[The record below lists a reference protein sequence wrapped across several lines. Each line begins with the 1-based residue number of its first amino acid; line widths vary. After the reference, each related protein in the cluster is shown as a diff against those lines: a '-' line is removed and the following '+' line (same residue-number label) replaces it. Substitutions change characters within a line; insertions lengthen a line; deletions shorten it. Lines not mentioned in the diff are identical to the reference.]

1 MKNQEP
7 TRGRPPLP
15 KGTAATSQIQLRVQ
29 TKRKAAYVR
38 AAKGMTLAEWCFKH
52 LDAASGYKDT
62 TDPERKGNVKDH
74 ATDGARD
81 ENQITESK

>member
-1 MKNQEP
+1 MNEEP

-38 AAKGMTLAEWCFKH
+38 TASNKGKTLAAWMLEACDK
-52 LDAASGYKDT
+52 ASGYEDT
-62 TDPERKGNVKDH
+62 TDPERKGNEKS
-74 ATDGARD
+74 AGTDAS
-81 ENQITESK
+81 EKTL

>member
-1 MKNQEP
+1 MNQEP

-52 LDAASGYKDT
+52 LDAASGYQA
-62 TDPERKGNVKDH
+62 PERKGNAESIH
-74 ATDGARD
+74 P
-81 ENQITESK
+81 ESKPQDHEPKSN

>member
-1 MKNQEP
+1 MKQEP

-62 TDPERKGNVKDH
+62 TDPERKANAEVCQPEGGK
-74 ATDGARD
+74 
-81 ENQITESK
+81 KL